1 MVKQF
6 ILIGLCLV
14 FFTTQSQIQ
23 KQPEWG
29 ENIKVL
35 EETVAVFDI
44 KIYNTTN
51 PDVAVKIK
59 NYSIED
65 DFLIVNVWE
74 RATRKSKI
82 SKFNL
87 RCLINTV
94 LNCETSCTLTL
105 FFDISGESNMN
116 KAKTRIELSNCEV
129 VSEKNCER
137 ITWKPEDDSAL
148 KAKRAFQ
155 QISYFNKV
163 NE

>member
-1 MVKQF
+1 MVKHF
-6 ILIGLCLV
+6 ILIGFCLV

-29 ENIKVL
+29 ENIKIL
-35 EETVAVFDI
+35 TQTVPLFNI
-44 KIYNTTN
+44 KIYNSTN

-87 RCLINTV
+87 RCLTNAD

-105 FFDISGESNMN
+105 FFDSSGKSNMN
-116 KAKTRIELSNCEV
+116 RAKTRIELSNCEV

-137 ITWKPEDDSAL
+137 ITWKPEDNFVIKSR
-148 KAKRAFQ
+148 KAIQ
-155 QISYFNKV
+155 EISTIGKN
-163 NE
+163 

>member
-44 KIYNTTN
+44 KLYNSTN

-59 NYSIED
+59 NYTIED
-65 DFLIVNVWE
+65 DFLVVSVWE
-74 RATRKSKI
+74 RSTRKSKK

-87 RCLINTV
+87 RCLTNAD

-105 FFDISGESNMN
+105 VFDSAGASNMN
-116 KAKTRIELSNCEV
+116 NAKTRIELSNCEV

-137 ITWKPEDDSAL
+137 ITWKPEDDSVL
-148 KAKRAFQ
+148 KARQAFQ
-155 QISYFNKV
+155 QLGYDNKKK
-163 NE
+163 